1 MLITA
6 LIVAYT
12 IKLSNDGRFSKVL
25 VAIDG
30 STESMA
36 AVDRAIRIAKND
48 NAELIAFNAVQLPV
62 VGYYNP
68 GVLNSELDKGT
79 TEADNWF
86 TDIARR
92 TQEAAGA
99 KVKTQMVRSFG
110 SPSSEIVGYAE
121 KENVDLIVMGTRGR
135 GKMKKMLLGSTAS
148 GVVMN
153 ASCTVMVV
161 R

>member
-1 MLITA
+1 M
-6 LIVAYT
+6 
-12 IKLSNDGRFSKVL
+12 SNGGTFSKVL
-25 VAIDG
+25 IAIDG
-30 STESMA
+30 SIESMA
-36 AVDRAIRIAKND
+36 AADKAIRIAKND
-48 NAELIAFNAVQLPV
+48 NAELVVFNAIQLPV
-62 VGYYNP
+62 VGYYTP
-68 GVLNSELDKGT
+68 GVLDSVLDKGT

-86 TDIARR
+86 KDIEKRVQQQTD
-92 TQEAAGA
+92 GA
-99 KVKTQMVRSFG
+99 KVKKEIVRSFG